1 MLSRHQGLDFAAEIV
16 ACKSVRISADK
27 RMPQRALTFLFFTV
41 LIDVIG
47 FGVVLPVTPG
57 LIMELNG
64 TDLSSA
70 STVGGWLLFAFA
82 ITQFFF
88 APIMGN
94 LSDRFG
100 RRPVLLSSLAAFGLD
115 YTITGFSPNL
125 SWLFVGRIIAGAT
138 GASFSTANAYIADI
152 SKPEDRAK
160 NFGLIGAAFG
170 LGFILGPALGGIVG
184 GFGTRIPFFVA
195 GGLAFANALFGAFAL
210 PESLPESSRRLF
222 QWARANPAGTLIHLK
237 KYPMIYA
244 LAAVN
249 FLWQLAHQVLPS
261 TWTFYTML
269 KFNWNQN
276 DVGYSLAFVGLCMTI
291 VQGGLSG
298 PIIKK
303 LGERGAAIGGLLIG
317 AIGFFGYALSPSPWI
332 IYIFA
337 AISSLSGLT
346 YPSLNALMSGQV
358 PATSQGELQGGN
370 SSLISITSILG
381 PLLMTQTFHMFATGP
396 GIVFPGAPFAL
407 AGILAIGALMVL
419 FISLARIARAPG
431 PQASL

>member
-1 MLSRHQGLDFAAEIV
+1 
-16 ACKSVRISADK
+16 
-27 RMPQRALTFLFFTV
+27 
-41 LIDVIG
+41 
-47 FGVVLPVTPG
+47 
-57 LIMELNG
+57 
-64 TDLSSA
+64 
-70 STVGGWLLFAFA
+70 
-82 ITQFFF
+82 
-88 APIMGN
+88 
-94 LSDRFG
+94 
-100 RRPVLLSSLAAFGLD
+100 
-115 YTITGFSPNL
+115 
-125 SWLFVGRIIAGAT
+125 
-138 GASFSTANAYIADI
+138 
-152 SKPEDRAK
+152 
-160 NFGLIGAAFG
+160 
-170 LGFILGPALGGIVG
+170 
-184 GFGTRIPFFVA
+184 
-195 GGLAFANALFGAFAL
+195 
-210 PESLPESSRRLF
+210 
-222 QWARANPAGTLIHLK
+222 
-237 KYPMIYA
+237 MIYA

>member
-1 MLSRHQGLDFAAEIV
+1 MYRI
-16 ACKSVRISADK
+16 ACASVGI
-27 RMPQRALTFLFFTV
+27 F
-41 LIDVIG
+41 
-47 FGVVLPVTPG
+47 
-57 LIMELNG
+57 
-64 TDLSSA
+64 
-70 STVGGWLLFAFA
+70 
-82 ITQFFF
+82 
-88 APIMGN
+88 
-94 LSDRFG
+94 
-100 RRPVLLSSLAAFGLD
+100 
-115 YTITGFSPNL
+115 
-125 SWLFVGRIIAGAT
+125 
-138 GASFSTANAYIADI
+138 
-152 SKPEDRAK
+152 
-160 NFGLIGAAFG
+160 
-170 LGFILGPALGGIVG
+170 GGIVG

-431 PQASL
+431 PQG